1 MKKEN
6 KIQILRKLIQLPTIN
21 NNETTVVDFIISLF
35 KPYPTVQIKK
45 SPTLLIEII
54 LLLQSDTKTLDRSS
68 AFLAIWTSSLQV
80 L

>member
-1 MKKEN
+1 MKKET

-45 SPTLLIEII
+45 I
-54 LLLQSDTKTLDRSS
+54 LRS
-68 AFLAIWTSSLQV
+68 
-80 L
+80 